1 MRARN
6 LVSMSRMPH
15 SGKRPPSARCFNSWP
30 KCRSEHAS
38 QRSRSC
44 QSASLLSSVTWGAT
58 FAVAKCAL
66 SVRDAVPFTALLKTF
81 PMQEQV
87 QTESELLHI
96 RREKLEAMRAKG
108 IEPFGGRFDTTHQPG
123 VLRKEFAP
131 DVPARIA
138 GRMTARRTMGKA
150 VFFDLSDITGRIQCY
165 VNKKEIGDDTFA
177 LLTEMLD
184 IGDWVGVTGKT
195 FVTKTGEP

>member
-1 MRARN
+1 
-6 LVSMSRMPH
+6 MSRIPH
-15 SGKRPPSARCFNSWP
+15 NGKSPPSERCFSSWP

-44 QSASLLSSVTWGAT
+44 QSTSRLSSVTWGAT

-66 SVRDAVPFTALLKTF
+66 SVRDAVPFTTALKSF

-87 QTESELLHI
+87 QSESELLHN

-108 IEPFGGRFDTTHQPG
+108 LEPFGGRFDTTHQPG
-123 VLRKEFAP
+123 VLRKEFVP
-131 DVPARIA
+131 DLEVRVA

-150 VFFDLSDITGRIQCY
+150 VFFDLMDITGRIQCY
-165 VNKKEIGDDTFA
+165 VNKKEIGDDAFA
-177 LLTEMLD
+177 LLTEML
-184 IGDWVGVTGKT
+184 
-195 FVTKTGEP
+195 